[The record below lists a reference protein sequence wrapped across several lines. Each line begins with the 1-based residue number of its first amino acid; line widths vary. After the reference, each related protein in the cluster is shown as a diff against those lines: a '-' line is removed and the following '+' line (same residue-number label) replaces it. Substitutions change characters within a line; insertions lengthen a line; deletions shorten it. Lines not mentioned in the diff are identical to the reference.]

1 MDTNNAYRVLG
12 LAPGASEDEVKAAY
26 RALAQQY
33 APEAK
38 PEGPERK
45 EAEARMAELNEAFDT
60 LISVLRTG
68 VNHTQQ
74 AAQGSPDR
82 AAAYRAIRQMID
94 SGNVDGALAQL
105 GAMTGGANDAEWN
118 FLMGSAYY
126 YKRWLAEAMRY
137 FEAACRL
144 APNNR
149 EYEAALRNL
158 QNNAAGAMPG
168 NPYGAQGPYGTQAV
182 GCSCCDMC
190 MAMACMDMCCSC
202 GRGGC

>member
-26 RALAQQY
+26 RTLAQKY
-33 APEAK
+33 APEAQ
-38 PEGPERK
+38 PEGPQRQ
-45 EAEARMAELNEAFDT
+45 EAEARMAELNDAFDT

-68 VNHTQQ
+68 VNTQT

-94 SGNVDGALAQL
+94 SGNIDGALAQL
-105 GAMTGGANDAEWN
+105 DAMTGGANDAEWN

-126 YKRWLAEAMRY
+126 YKGWMAEAMRY

-144 APNNR
+144 APGNR

-158 QNNAAGAMPG
+158 QNQAAGAMPG
-168 NPYGAQGPYGTQAV
+168 NPYGAQGPYGAQAV

-190 MAMACMDMCCSC
+190 MAMACMDMCCGC

>member
-12 LAPGASEDEVKAAY
+12 LAPGASEDEVKATY

-33 APEAK
+33 APESK
-38 PEGPERK
+38 PEGAERR
-45 EAEARMAELNEAFDT
+45 EAEARMAELNDAFDT

-68 VNHTQQ
+68 VNTQQ

-126 YKRWLAEAMRY
+126 YKGWLAEAMRY

>member
-118 FLMGSAYY
+118 FLMGSAIL
-126 YKRWLAEAMRY
+126 R
-137 FEAACRL
+137 
-144 APNNR
+144 PP
-149 EYEAALRNL
+149 AALRRTTANMRPL
-158 QNNAAGAMPG
+158 CAICRTMQPG
-168 NPYGAQGPYGTQAV
+168 LCPATPTAHRAP
-182 GCSCCDMC
+182 
-190 MAMACMDMCCSC
+190 MA
-202 GRGGC
+202 RRP

>member
-12 LAPGASEDEVKAAY
+12 LAPGASEAEVKAAY
-26 RALAQQY
+26 RTLAQKY
-33 APEAK
+33 APESQ
-38 PEGPERK
+38 PDGPQRQ

-68 VNHTQQ
+68 VNTQT

-94 SGNVDGALAQL
+94 SGNIDGALAQL

-126 YKRWLAEAMRY
+126 YKGWLAEAMRY

-144 APNNR
+144 APGNR

-168 NPYGAQGPYGTQAV
+168 NPYGAQGPYGAQAV
-182 GCSCCDMC
+182 GCSCCDVC
-190 MAMACMDMCCSC
+190 MAMACMDMCCGC

>member
-1 MDTNNAYRVLG
+1 M
-12 LAPGASEDEVKAAY
+12 
-26 RALAQQY
+26 
-33 APEAK
+33 
-38 PEGPERK
+38 
-45 EAEARMAELNEAFDT
+45 
-60 LISVLRTG
+60 
-68 VNHTQQ
+68 NHTQQ

-126 YKRWLAEAMRY
+126 YKGWLAEAMRY

>member
-45 EAEARMAELNEAFDT
+45 EAEARRAELNEAFDT

-68 VNHTQQ
+68 VTHTQQ

-126 YKRWLAEAMRY
+126 YKGWLAEAMRY

-144 APNNR
+144 APR
-149 EYEAALRNL
+149 PCAILRPPAALRRTTANMRPPC
-158 QNNAAGAMPG
+158 AICRTMRPG
-168 NPYGAQGPYGTQAV
+168 LCPATPTAHRAP
-182 GCSCCDMC
+182 
-190 MAMACMDMCCSC
+190 MA
-202 GRGGC
+202 RRP

>member
-12 LAPGASEDEVKAAY
+12 LAPGASEDEVKATY

-33 APEAK
+33 APESK
-38 PEGPERK
+38 PEGAERR
-45 EAEARMAELNEAFDT
+45 EAEARMAELNDAFDT

-68 VNHTQQ
+68 VNTQQ
-74 AAQGSPDR
+74 AAQDSPDR

-94 SGNVDGALAQL
+94 SGNIDGALAQL

-126 YKRWLAEAMRY
+126 YKGGLAEAMRY

-144 APNNR
+144 APGNR

-168 NPYGAQGPYGTQAV
+168 NPYGAQGPYGAQAV

-190 MAMACMDMCCSC
+190 MAMACMDMCCGC